1 LRRLTAILQAIAS
14 KLSLNKF
21 KAFRNEQTA
30 LNDVRLVLE
39 NFYNFFLF
47 FLVILKNIII
57 FVDVKQL
64 KTNIMKTEIKQA
76 IINGENFYNEKLG
89 WFTTNRINK
98 DGYFWIFIDEKV
110 LRYDSI
116 TKATNVI
123 MKLINTGN
131 I

>member
-1 LRRLTAILQAIAS
+1 
-14 KLSLNKF
+14 
-21 KAFRNEQTA
+21 
-30 LNDVRLVLE
+30 
-39 NFYNFFLF
+39 
-47 FLVILKNIII
+47 
-57 FVDVKQL
+57 
-64 KTNIMKTEIKQA
+64 MKTEIKQA

-110 LRYDSI
+110 LRYNSI